1 LRAKIA
7 CPSGGGNNNLV
18 MPGLVPGIHAFAD
31 RQRSKDVDGRDKPGH
46 DELNVATI
54 SPPFVKFRAM
64 SDSLPTEATGLL
76 TVDLSALT
84 ANWKTLAKRA
94 AGASCAAVVK
104 ADAYGVGLEQAAQAL
119 TKAGCDTFFVATFD
133 EALRLRTILPAVT
146 IYLLNGLNPG
156 SAELVCGI
164 DVRPV
169 LGSMDEIAEW
179 SAYAKETGEEALAA
193 IHIDTG
199 MNRHGLTLAEA
210 EAIAPKLATSEYSFK
225 PSLVMSHL
233 ACADE
238 PEHALNK
245 QQIEAF
251 SAIAKK
257 FPGIPASLC
266 NSAGLL
272 AFPEAHFDLV
282 RPGVSLYGGRALND
296 GENPMQP
303 VVKVQARIV
312 TLRDAK
318 AGTTVGY
325 GARLKLSRDSKLAIV
340 SAGYADGMFRAA
352 GSSDNKKG
360 AEAIVAGQR
369 CNIAGRISMDLMA
382 IDVTGVPAGKVKRG
396 DLVTLLGDGITVDD
410 LAGHARTIGYEV
422 LTSLGRR
429 WKRIYSE

>member
-1 LRAKIA
+1 
-7 CPSGGGNNNLV
+7 
-18 MPGLVPGIHAFAD
+18 
-31 RQRSKDVDGRDKPGH
+31 
-46 DELNVATI
+46 
-54 SPPFVKFRAM
+54 M
-64 SDSLPTEATGLL
+64 SDSLPAEATGLL
-76 TVDLSALT
+76 TVDLSALVS
-84 ANWKTLAKRA
+84 NWQALKKRA
-94 AGASCAAVVK
+94 GKAECAAVVK
-104 ADAYGVGLEQAAQAL
+104 ADAYGTGLEQAANAL
-119 TKAGCDTFFVATFD
+119 VKAGCHTFFVATFD
-133 EALRLRTILPAVT
+133 EALRLRTILPTVT

-169 LGSMDEIAEW
+169 LGSMAEIEEWEAHADE
-179 SAYAKETGEEALAA
+179 SGEEAPAA

-199 MNRHGLTLAEA
+199 MNRHGLTIAEA
-210 EAIAPKLATSEYSFK
+210 EAIAPKLVTDEYTFK
-225 PSLVMSHL
+225 PALVMSHL

-238 PEHALNK
+238 PSHEMNQ

-282 RPGVSLYGGRALND
+282 RPGVSLYGGRALNA

-303 VVKVQARIV
+303 VVKLQARVV
-312 TLRDAK
+312 TVREAK

-325 GARLKLSRDSKLAIV
+325 GARLKLSRDSKLAII
-340 SAGYADGMFRAA
+340 SAGYADGIFRAA

-360 AEAIVAGQR
+360 AEAVVGGVR
-369 CNIAGRISMDLMA
+369 CNVAGRISMDLIA
-382 IDVTGVPAGKVKRG
+382 IDVTDVPNVKRG

-429 WKRIYSE
+429 WKRIYKE

>member
-1 LRAKIA
+1 
-7 CPSGGGNNNLV
+7 
-18 MPGLVPGIHAFAD
+18 
-31 RQRSKDVDGRDKPGH
+31 
-46 DELNVATI
+46 
-54 SPPFVKFRAM
+54 M
-64 SDSLPTEATGLL
+64 SDSLPHEATGLL

-94 AGASCAAVVK
+94 GKAECAAVVK
-104 ADAYGVGLEQAAQAL
+104 ADAYGVGLEQAANAL
-119 TKAGCDTFFVATFD
+119 AKAGCNTFFVATFD
-133 EALRLRTILPAVT
+133 EALRLRTILPSVT

-169 LGSMDEIAEW
+169 LGSMAEIEEW
-179 SAYAKETGEEALAA
+179 EAHADETGEEAPAA

-199 MNRHGLTLAEA
+199 MNRHGISLAEA
-210 EAIAPKLATSEYSFK
+210 EAIAPKLATAEYTFK
-225 PSLVMSHL
+225 PTLVISHL

-238 PEHALNK
+238 PSHELNK
-245 QQIEAF
+245 QQIESF
-251 SAIAKK
+251 GAIVRK

-282 RPGVSLYGGRALND
+282 RPGISLYGGRALNA

-303 VVKVQARIV
+303 VVKLQARVV
-312 TLRDAK
+312 TVRDGK

-325 GARLKLSRDSKLAIV
+325 GARLKLARDSKLAIV
-340 SAGYADGMFRAA
+340 SAGYADGIFRAS

-360 AEAIVAGQR
+360 AEAIVAGTR
-369 CNIAGRISMDLMA
+369 RNVAGRISMDLLA
-382 IDVTGVPAGKVKRG
+382 IDVTDLPANKVKRG

-410 LAGHARTIGYEV
+410 LASHARTIGYEV
-422 LTSLGRR
+422 LTALGPR